1 MKGRVI
7 FVGMHNKPG
16 KAPLDSTTKSGKL
29 IDRVIEQLPGL
40 TCVKSN
46 LWDLDYF
53 PSKEGFNYKWAS
65 RVEYDSDD
73 VVVCLG
79 QCVIDAFRRG
89 PIPFI
94 HVGHPSAVWGKL
106 AQVDYI
112 QNCRNKI
119 LNLKLQ
125 TQK

>member
-16 KAPLDSTTKSGKL
+16 KAPLDSITKSGKL
-29 IDRVIEQLPGL
+29 IDRVIAQLPGL
-40 TCVKSN
+40 TCEKSN
-46 LWDLDYF
+46 LWDLDHF
-53 PSKEGFNYKWAS
+53 PLSDDFNYEWAN
-65 RVEYDSDD
+65 RVAYDSDD
-73 VVVCLG
+73 IVVCLG
-79 QCVIDAFRRG
+79 QCVIDSFRRG

-119 LNLKLQ
+119 LSL
-125 TQK
+125 TFTTT

>member
-29 IDRVIEQLPGL
+29 IDRVIAQLPGL
-40 TCVKSN
+40 TCEKSN
-46 LWDLDYF
+46 LWDCDYW
-53 PSKEGFNYKWAS
+53 PKGAGFNYNWPS
-65 RVEYDSDD
+65 YVEYDSDD
-73 VVVCLG
+73 IVVCLG
-79 QCVIDAFRRG
+79 TCVIAAFRRG

-119 LNLKLQ
+119 LNTLTKPQL
-125 TQK
+125 